1 LFKVLV
7 STISYLHAMDVVHR
21 DLKPENLLLTGR
33 EGGRE
38 GRREG
43 ASVALLTWLVDL
55 LHVIN
60 RLGIFLTVP
69 PSLPPPPPPSLGT
82 DDVNDVHIK
91 VRA

>member
-1 LFKVLV
+1 
-7 STISYLHAMDVVHR
+7 M
-21 DLKPENLLLTGR
+21 
-33 EGGRE
+33 E

-43 ASVALLTWLVDL
+43 ASVALLNWLIDLL

-60 RLGIFLTVP
+60 RLGISLTVP
-69 PSLPPPPPPSLGT
+69 PSLSPPPPPSLGT